1 MRELF
6 RRFISFVVIKIFFL
20 QSMVLF
26 FPAKAFAQSNKKEVA
41 CRMSDSGFYVESFIK
56 MYKWAYIEQYKRLD
70 KKYGTNL
77 YKECAS
83 NLNVELLSAEG
94 KGQVELAAGLL
105 GPMTIASELLEMEK
119 QVASKSGVDF
129 DPSTYDKSKY
139 GFQVKC
145 EYRKLNPV
153 TYHEKLECDGAATTF
168 YPELSTQYIGKLK
181 ANAGKSAGAP
191 CFAWNDHDGKVR
203 ASKEEREKL
212 QQFVQQYTKL
222 MYEKFEKTYDLDL
235 SHCDKN
241 QTLVVSESSSSYAKS
256 GKDQI
261 SEALANW
268 EEYYANKLAKHLN
281 RDELTAAQKD
291 KSKAERAKAIK
302 NFMEGGLSAV
312 ASGLAKTT
320 ENSEELSPVFKE
332 FVNDLKRAQEKD
344 LKDREELTKNNQQ
357 NSGLNSD
364 SIESKAMMSTLTM
377 ATIGLLTSRLSTCKP
392 TPDMVAAALAGGT
405 FILGEMTNFSD
416 IKDSLGKLD
425 KEVKAQDKD
434 DYQTQI
440 RAFYKLRDGYKKAIK
455 TSKNKTTLQ
464 KAAAFAFAGAAVSA
478 GTMYASAKAM
488 LGTCSAS
495 LTASA
500 SACSSA
506 AATCPSCLP
515 AVGPVT
521 SAEVAIGADAVA
533 DEIPGISS
541 VKSATSK
548 AKWTSIGTQVAS
560 AAAMCPFVA
569 SAKTQCAAA
578 YTMKENA
585 SGLCPLAL
593 TIAEGG
599 SGFKSNT
606 IHFKGLDIQYPIYWN
621 SLSEILFPEA
631 KAKVNKTTLLGLG
644 AAATAFVV
652 GTATVLGPKIDTMI
666 YNPKNRAILWSALAG
681 LTYAA
686 IKDTEGV
693 IEQLEKRTIAIDE
706 IIASLKNNS
715 GKQIDEPLTDSEPSD
730 EVDENDDKDSDPT
743 NKNNSNQENRVY
755 SSDKTKSRVNGNG
768 NNEMTFSNTLPCMT
782 KMVNGKCQ
790 SAMEA
795 MKSNPSFAKLDTNMQ
810 NQFGEIAKTLGP
822 LSGASRIDGAT
833 LGNLEALGSKA
844 LNAVSNLASDLTKK
858 YKIPKK
864 DVDQIESKK
873 KEMLAAVQGQLKK
886 NNSSPGQMYASFGG
900 SGSFA
905 PQSSGLK
912 NSGENN
918 NSKYI
923 PALSNDFSTASG
935 SNSKGNDPKTFE
947 DLSGKTSEIH
957 VSSAKEEE
965 EVVPEVEMDLNDITK
980 DKEKS
985 IFSIISDR
993 YQKTGY
999 IRLMGNQ
1006 KIVE

>member
-1 MRELF
+1 MQVLW
-6 RRFISFVVIKIFFL
+6 RRFIGLLVIKSFLLHSTIIFTP
-20 QSMVLF
+20 SS
-26 FPAKAFAQSNKKEVA
+26 AIAQSDKKNNCGAANRSALTKEFQA
-41 CRMSDSGFYVESFIK
+41 Q
-56 MYKWAYIEQYKRLD
+56 YKWAFLETYKRLD
-70 KKYGTNL
+70 QKYGTSLYAECKNL
-77 YKECAS
+77 LDEARENNMKGDPSFGADFFG
-83 NLNVELLSAEG
+83 AEIIG
-94 KGQVELAAGLL
+94 KD
-105 GPMTIASELLEMEK
+105 LLELEK
-119 QVASKSGVDF
+119 KVTSERGIDF
-129 DPSTYDKSKY
+129 DSKKYTEHDYGSQMRCQYKKIVLKKSECYEKALSTYPEFVVQSSQEEAEQNKATKEFVNKGSDTSIDRKNEGIADTSK
-139 GFQVKC
+139 
-145 EYRKLNPV
+145 
-153 TYHEKLECDGAATTF
+153 D
-168 YPELSTQYIGKLK
+168 
-181 ANAGKSAGAP
+181 
-191 CFAWNDHDGKVR
+191 
-203 ASKEEREKL
+203 
-212 QQFVQQYTKL
+212 
-222 MYEKFEKTYDLDL
+222 
-235 SHCDKN
+235 
-241 QTLVVSESSSSYAKS
+241 
-256 GKDQI
+256 
-261 SEALANW
+261 
-268 EEYYANKLAKHLN
+268 
-281 RDELTAAQKD
+281 
-291 KSKAERAKAIK
+291 
-302 NFMEGGLSAV
+302 
-312 ASGLAKTT
+312 
-320 ENSEELSPVFKE
+320 LSPVFKE
-332 FVNDLKRAQEKD
+332 FVNSLEKT
-344 LKDREELTKNNQQ
+344 REQDAKEKEEFAKNNQQ
-357 NSGLNSD
+357 NTQDLLKQSGLDSN

>member
-1 MRELF
+1 MEKM
-6 RRFISFVVIKIFFL
+6 IKQLLSITL
-20 QSMVLF
+20 IKAMLIQTILF
-26 FPAKAFAQSNKKEVA
+26 FPFQAEATSTLG
-41 CRMSDSGFYVESFIK
+41 CITTISGARQADEEMMRWYYE
-56 MYKWAYIEQYKRLD
+56 ETYKRLD
-70 KKYGTNL
+70 KKYGTN
-77 YKECAS
+77 YSRCIGSIEFVNSQKTSEKEI
-83 NLNVELLSAEG
+83 SAKSE
-94 KGQVELAAGLL
+94 GQVVVDGVGRFLGAGF
-105 GPMTIASELLEMEK
+105 TIL
-119 QVASKSGVDF
+119 
-129 DPSTYDKSKY
+129 
-139 GFQVKC
+139 
-145 EYRKLNPV
+145 
-153 TYHEKLECDGAATTF
+153 KLEEEAAKKAGVSFDKNKYDPLILGTDVISAYEGDTKNLT
-168 YPELSTQYIGKLK
+168 YPELIPTYDSTQGDNNGK
-181 ANAGKSAGAP
+181 
-191 CFAWNDHDGKVR
+191 
-203 ASKEEREKL
+203 E
-212 QQFVQQYTKL
+212 TKL
-222 MYEKFEKTYDLDL
+222 SED
-235 SHCDKN
+235 SKN
-241 QTLVVSESSSSYAKS
+241 
-256 GKDQI
+256 
-261 SEALANW
+261 
-268 EEYYANKLAKHLN
+268 
-281 RDELTAAQKD
+281 LTPA
-291 KSKAERAKAIK
+291 
-302 NFMEGGLSAV
+302 
-312 ASGLAKTT
+312 
-320 ENSEELSPVFKE
+320 FKE
-332 FVNDLKRAQEKD
+332 FVNSVEKIREQD
-344 LKDREELTKNNQQ
+344 AREKEELAKNNQQ
-357 NSGLNSD
+357 NTQDLLKQSGLDSN

-392 TPDMVAAALAGGT
+392 TPDMIAAALAGGA
-405 FILGEMTNFSD
+405 FILGEMANFSD

-425 KEVKAQDKD
+425 AEIKAQDKD

-478 GTMYASAKAM
+478 ATMYASAKGM

-500 SACSSA
+500 AACSSA
-506 AATCPSCLP
+506 TTTCPSCLS

-533 DEIPGISS
+533 DEVPGMSS
-541 VKSATSK
+541 VKSTTSK
-548 AKWTSIGTQVAS
+548 AKWTSIGTQLAS

-578 YTMKENA
+578 YTMKENV

-593 TIAEGG
+593 TIAEGKN
-599 SGFKSNT
+599 GFKSNT
-606 IHFKGLDIQYPIYWN
+606 IQFQGLDIQYPIYWN

-666 YNPKNRAILWSALAG
+666 YNPKNRAILWGVLAG

-686 IKDTEGV
+686 IRDTEGV
-693 IEQLEKRTIAIDE
+693 IEQLEKRTTAIDG
-706 IIASLKNNS
+706 IIASLENKS
-715 GKQIDEPLTDSEPSD
+715 GKKIGETLKDLESEKD
-730 EVDENDDKDSDPT
+730 DDKDSDST
-743 NKNNSNQENRVY
+743 NKNSTDQEKRVY
-755 SSDKTKSRVNGNG
+755 SNDKTKSRVNGNG

-810 NQFGEIAKTLGP
+810 NQFGKIAKTLGP

-833 LGNLEALGSKA
+833 LGDLEALGSEG

-864 DVDQIESKK
+864 DVDQIEAKK

-905 PQSSGLK
+905 PQSSGFK

-923 PALSNDFSTASG
+923 PGLSNDFSTASG

-999 IRLMGNQ
+999 IRLLGKQ